1 MQADESTYPK
11 EVNHSGHRQQVKPA
25 GLGAGT
31 GRRGGAWDAC
41 GTALRRVGAQR
52 QKKRKTATGRCLKWL
67 R

>member
-11 EVNHSGHRQQVKPA
+11 EVNHSGHRQQVWKPA

-52 QKKRKTATGRCLKWL
+52 QKNRKTATGRWL